1 MSKKNFNRKL
11 AVVIGSTIFSSL
23 CLLAIWGSYQ
33 EVEMNLPLR
42 LEPPNWHHLFGLD
55 QNGSDILV
63 LIAKG
68 AANSIEISFAV
79 VLISLFVGVSIG
91 MMSGWRGGSFD
102 LVVMRVTE
110 IFMAFPGFL
119 LNLFLVSVLGP
130 SIPHLIFALCLTSWT
145 SFARL
150 VRSEILYLRT
160 QDSIVAAIALGAR
173 VPRIFVYHL
182 MPNIM
187 GLLLIQ
193 MCLAFSGVVLAESA
207 LSYLGLGA
215 PIDTPS
221 WGSLLNSGR
230 KIIDLAP
237 HVSLFPAL
245 AIFALVLSL
254 NLLTQN
260 LQFSFSRSSPNR

>member
-1 MSKKNFNRKL
+1 MKKL
-11 AVVIGSTIFSSL
+11 SQYIGIGLLSSL
-23 CLLAIWGSYQ
+23 CFFAIWGSFQ
-33 EVEMNLPLR
+33 TTSMELSLR
-42 LEPPNWHHLFGLD
+42 LEPPSRAHFFGLD
-55 QNGSDILV
+55 QNGSDIFV
-63 LIAKG
+63 LIAQG
-68 AANSIEISFAV
+68 AATSIQ
-79 VLISLFVGVSIG
+79 ISLIVVFISLVVGVSIG
-91 MMSGWRGGSFD
+91 MMSGWFGGAFD

-110 IFMAFPGFL
+110 VFMAFPGFL

-150 VRSEILYLRT
+150 VRSEVIHLRT
-160 QDSIVAAIALGAR
+160 QDSIIAAIALGANTI
-173 VPRIFVYHL
+173 RIFVYHL
-182 MPNIM
+182 LPNIM

-193 MCLAFSGVVLAESA
+193 ICLAFSSVVLSESA

-221 WGSLLNSGR
+221 WGSLLNAGR

-245 AIFALVLSL
+245 AIFILVLSL
-254 NLLTQN
+254 NLLTRN
-260 LQFSFSRSSPNR
+260 LRPSSH

>member
-1 MSKKNFNRKL
+1 MKKPNHLVRSLGLTIFAAICML
-11 AVVIGSTIFSSL
+11 AV
-23 CLLAIWGSYQ
+23 WGSFQ
-33 EVEMNLPLR
+33 ETEMHLPLR
-42 LEPPNWHHLFGLD
+42 LETPNRHHIFGLD
-55 QNGSDILV
+55 QNGSDILI

-68 AANSIEISFAV
+68 AATSIEISMSV
-79 VLISLFVGVSIG
+79 VLISLLIGVGFG
-91 MMSGWRGGSFD
+91 MTSGWRGGAFD
-102 LVVMRVTE
+102 LILMRVTE
-110 IFMAFPGFL
+110 VFMSFPGFL

-150 VRSEILYLRT
+150 VRSEVLHLKS
-160 QDSIVAAIALGAR
+160 QDSIVAAIALGAG

-182 MPNIM
+182 LPNIM

-193 MCLAFSGVVLAESA
+193 ICLAFSGVVLAESA

-221 WGSLLNSGR
+221 WGGLLNSGR

-237 HVSLFPAL
+237 HVSFFPAL
-245 AIFALVLSL
+245 AIFSLVLSL

-260 LQFSFSRSSPNR
+260 LKINISKR

>member
-1 MSKKNFNRKL
+1 MELS
-11 AVVIGSTIFSSL
+11 
-23 CLLAIWGSYQ
+23 
-33 EVEMNLPLR
+33 LR
-42 LEPPNWHHLFGLD
+42 LEPPSRAHFFGLD
-55 QNGSDILV
+55 QNGSDIFV
-63 LIAKG
+63 LIAQG
-68 AANSIEISFAV
+68 AATSIQ
-79 VLISLFVGVSIG
+79 ISLIVVFISLVVGVSIG
-91 MMSGWRGGSFD
+91 MMSGWFGGAFD

-110 IFMAFPGFL
+110 VFMAFPGFL

-150 VRSEILYLRT
+150 VRSEVIHLRT
-160 QDSIVAAIALGAR
+160 QDSIIAAIALGANTI
-173 VPRIFVYHL
+173 RIFVYHL
-182 MPNIM
+182 LPNIM

-193 MCLAFSGVVLAESA
+193 ICLAFSSVVLSESA

-221 WGSLLNSGR
+221 WGSLLNAGR

-245 AIFALVLSL
+245 AIFILVLSL
-254 NLLTQN
+254 NLLTRN
-260 LQFSFSRSSPNR
+260 LRPSSH

>member
-1 MSKKNFNRKL
+1 MKL
-11 AVVIGSTIFSSL
+11 S
-23 CLLAIWGSYQ
+23 Q
-33 EVEMNLPLR
+33 R
-42 LEPPNWHHLFGLD
+42 LEPPSLNHWFGLD
-55 QNGSDILV
+55 QNGSDILILV
-63 LIAKG
+63 AKG
-68 AANSIEISFAV
+68 AGTSLQISTV
-79 VLISLFVGVSIG
+79 VVVVSLFIGIFVG
-91 MMSGWRGGSFD
+91 MLSGWYGGFTD

-110 IFMAFPGFL
+110 VFMSFPGFL

-150 VRSEILYLRT
+150 VRSQTQELKT
-160 QDSIVAAIALGAR
+160 QDFLLAATALGAST
-173 VPRIFVYHL
+173 PRIFVYHL
-182 MPNIM
+182 LPNIM
-187 GLLLIQ
+187 HLIAIQ
-193 MCLAFSGVVLAESA
+193 TCLAFSSVVLAESA

-237 HVSLFPAL
+237 HVCLFPAL
-245 AIFALVLSL
+245 AICLLVFSL

-260 LQFSFSRSSPNR
+260 LRKT